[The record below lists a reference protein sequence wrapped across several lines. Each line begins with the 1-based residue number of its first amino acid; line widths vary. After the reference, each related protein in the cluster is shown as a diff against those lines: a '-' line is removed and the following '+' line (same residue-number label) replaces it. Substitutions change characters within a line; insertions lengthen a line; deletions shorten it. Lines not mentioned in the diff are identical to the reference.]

1 MFELKGKTCWR
12 KTTRFKRVLK
22 YNEIKILNV
31 FFSYI
36 YIYIHGI
43 LCPHEDGG
51 VGLFFRTN
59 GVSAFSY
66 GHWGNSFIWGIWG
79 ESQLGISLG
88 VTPVP
93 ISCQIGKCRSMK
105 VNLTNCH
112 REVCR
117 IKLYQIVTSCPYV
130 FVTIW

>member
-12 KTTRFKRVLK
+12 KTTRIKRVLK

-36 YIYIHGI
+36 YIHIWYPLPPWRWGRGFIFQDQWGVYLFIWALGELLHIG
-43 LCPHEDGG
+43 HMGG
-51 VGLFFRTN
+51 VTIRNFPRGDSSTNFFK
-59 GVSAFSY
+59 
-66 GHWGNSFIWGIWG
+66 
-79 ESQLGISLG
+79 
-88 VTPVP
+88 
-93 ISCQIGKCRSMK
+93 IGKCKSMK

-117 IKLYQIVTSCPYV
+117 IKFYQIFTSCPYIS
-130 FVTIW
+130 VTIW